1 MKGREYLEQG
11 MDQRVW
17 KEGTRTGN
25 GMEKEMFH
33 VFFYMQNLGFEKRIE
48 HTTRLLVG
56 GRKEGRK
63 TNGKVWEE

>member
-1 MKGREYLEQG
+1 MQNLDMKGREYLEQG

-33 VFFYMQNLGFEKRIE
+33 VFFYMQKLDLNIPRHFLYHVRFIQHPGSCE
-48 HTTRLLVG
+48 
-56 GRKEGRK
+56 
-63 TNGKVWEE
+63 

>member
-1 MKGREYLEQG
+1 
-11 MDQRVW
+11 MDEIRDHNINKILQTW
-17 KEGTRTGN
+17 KRQIP
-25 GMEKEMFH
+25 H